1 MNSTSTKGPGPHVD
15 VVGQIG
21 ELLLEELQGG
31 RVKGALTSGESA
43 ELHLRV
49 EGNNIEERHL
59 PSDFRPPSR
68 MHHLGGPEIS
78 PLEFPQS

>member
-31 RVKGALTSGESA
+31 RVKGALTSGGERVSSENSES
-43 ELHLRV
+43 
-49 EGNNIEERHL
+49 
-59 PSDFRPPSR
+59 
-68 MHHLGGPEIS
+68 
-78 PLEFPQS
+78 